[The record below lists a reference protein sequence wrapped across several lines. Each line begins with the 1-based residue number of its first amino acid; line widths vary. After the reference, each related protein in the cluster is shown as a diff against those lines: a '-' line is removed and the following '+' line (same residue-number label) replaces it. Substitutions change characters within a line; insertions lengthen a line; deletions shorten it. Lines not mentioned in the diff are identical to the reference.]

1 MYQSSLVDLY
11 QVEISRDASTT
22 YTMYKIP
29 FLLDEFVHIVYQ
41 QVLDIT
47 AVQGSYHL
55 HISFSDRI
63 KPGLDVSV
71 NGQVPYSGSSVDV
84 FTEVE
89 MILLVLPHM
98 IILSMSELKGKRSRS
113 LCVANSYW
121 ESDSLEG
128 MGGGQ

>member
-1 MYQSSLVDLY
+1 MMQAQRILCD
-11 QVEISRDASTT
+11 I
-22 YTMYKIP
+22 IP

-47 AVQGSYHL
+47 AMQGSYRL

-71 NGQVPYSGSSVDV
+71 NGQVLYSGSSVDV

-89 MILLVLPHM
+89 MILLVLSHM
-98 IILSMSELKGKRSRS
+98 VILSNVR
-113 LCVANSYW
+113 A
-121 ESDSLEG
+121 ES
-128 MGGGQ
+128 